1 MTLGEFNTKFRSD
14 LSELYS
20 AVEVSSLFKFVL
32 EDLLFFDITK
42 FYLKPDYILTNI
54 ELEKLYNFTNELK
67 KGKPFQ
73 YIKGETEFYGYKFY
87 VNSNVLIPRIE
98 TEGLVDWIL
107 NDNSHLEKNVID
119 FCSGSGCI
127 AVTIKMKRKKWDVF
141 ALENSQKA
149 IELAKLNSSRHSV
162 KINYIHAD
170 IFSSNEYDEMDII
183 ISNPPYVV
191 ESQRKY
197 MKSNVLN
204 FEPENSIF
212 VSDENP
218 LIFYKRIFDISKIK
232 LKIGGFI
239 YFEINPKFK
248 SPLISLSKKYQ
259 FSNYELKKDIFKR
272 NRYIKFQK

>member
-20 AVEVSSLFKFVL
+20 VVEVSSLFKIVL
-32 EDLLFFDITK
+32 EDLLFFDITE
-42 FYLKPDYILTNI
+42 FYLKTDYILTDI
-54 ELEKLYNFTNELK
+54 ELEKLNNFTNELK
-67 KGKPFQ
+67 MGKPFQ
-73 YIKGETEFYGYKFY
+73 YIKGETEFYSYKFY
-87 VNSNVLIPRIE
+87 VNTNVLIPRIE

-107 NDNSHLEKNVID
+107 TDNSQPKKTVID

-127 AVTIKMKRKKWDVF
+127 AITIKLKRKKWDVF
-141 ALENSQKA
+141 AMENSQKA
-149 IELAKLNSSRHSV
+149 IELSKLNSSRHSV

-170 IFSSNEYDEMDII
+170 IFSSNEYDEIDII

-191 ESQRKY
+191 ESQKKL

-248 SPLISLSKKYQ
+248 SRLISLSKKYQ
-259 FSNYELKKDIFKR
+259 FSNYELKKDIFNR

>member
-1 MTLGEFNTKFRSD
+1 MTLGEFNTKFRSE

-32 EDLLFFDITK
+32 EDLIFFDITK

-54 ELEKLYNFTNELK
+54 ELEKLNNFTNELK

-98 TEGLVDWIL
+98 TEGLVDWVL
-107 NDNSHLEKNVID
+107 NDNSQLKKNVID

-127 AVTIKMKRKKWDVF
+127 AVTIKMKRKKWHVF

-149 IELAKLNSSRHSV
+149 IELAKRNSSRYSV
-162 KINYIHAD
+162 KINYILAD
-170 IFSSNEYDEMDII
+170 IFSNNEYDEIDII

-191 ESQRKY
+191 ESQRKS

-232 LKIGGFI
+232 LKTGGFI

-248 SPLISLSKKYQ
+248 SRLISLSKKYQ
-259 FSNYELKKDIFKR
+259 FSNYELRKDVFKR

>member
-1 MTLGEFNTKFRSD
+1 MTLGEFNTKFRSE

-32 EDLLFFDITK
+32 EDLIFFDITK

-54 ELEKLYNFTNELK
+54 ELEKLNNFTNELK

-98 TEGLVDWIL
+98 TEGLVDWVL
-107 NDNSHLEKNVID
+107 NDNSQLKKNVID

-127 AVTIKMKRKKWDVF
+127 AVTIKMKRKKWDIF
-141 ALENSQKA
+141 ALENNQKA

-170 IFSSNEYDEMDII
+170 IFSSNEYDEIDII
-183 ISNPPYVV
+183 ISNPPYVL
-191 ESQRKY
+191 ESQRKS

-232 LKIGGFI
+232 LKTGGFI

-259 FSNYELKKDIFKR
+259 FSKYELKKDIFKR